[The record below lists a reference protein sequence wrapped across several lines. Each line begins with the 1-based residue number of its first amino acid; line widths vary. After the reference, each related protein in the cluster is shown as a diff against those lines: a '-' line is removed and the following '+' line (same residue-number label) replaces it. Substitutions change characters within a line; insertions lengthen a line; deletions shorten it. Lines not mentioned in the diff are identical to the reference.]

1 MAIQVRDVNAF
12 AAAQNLVIA
21 RFYLDEAQSGAA
33 ENRTQ
38 LKKVLRACERG
49 EIGMLIIPSL
59 DRLSCGVRVAGV
71 GETGIG
77 GAAGALAVGNEPS
90 LPFVASLF
98 SIVLS
103 YLEGIK
109 EE

>member
-1 MAIQVRDVNAF
+1 MATPKNVAAYARVSTLEQQKRGLGMAIQVRDVNAF

-59 DRLSCGVRVAGV
+59 DRLSRDVRIA
-71 GETGIG
+71 E
-77 GAAGALAVGNEPS
+77 N
-90 LPFVASLF
+90 LF
-98 SIVLS
+98 HKFSDIS
-103 YLEGIK
+103 RRG
-109 EE
+109 

>member
-1 MAIQVRDVNAF
+1 MNDR
-12 AAAQNLVIA
+12 
-21 RFYLDEAQSGAA
+21 EGAA
-33 ENRTQ
+33 GDTG
-38 LKKVLRACERG
+38 RAGGCV
-49 EIGMLIIPSL
+49 
-59 DRLSCGVRVAGV
+59 SCGARVAGV